1 MNIEILKTKEIA
13 ILGYGREGKSTLRF
27 LKNIGARDITI
38 LDKNI
43 ETIENIEDEDIIC
56 IWWNSYLDSLSD
68 FDIIFKS
75 PGVCPYNDELAPYKE
90 KFISQTQIFYETY
103 PGKVIAVTGTKGK
116 STTSTL
122 IYLSLKEA
130 GYNVK
135 LVGNI
140 WNPVFDEIDIIPFIN
155 KSLSSTWLG
164 KKLGEVSE
172 EIYDFIIYEMSSYM
186 LEGFIPKTYISV
198 FNNIYNCHLDWHRG
212 FENYKN
218 AKLNILRNSEYALIN
233 FEFKDFDEVKTIS
246 SNTQFFWID
255 GDFSYKN
262 NWFYI
267 ADERVLEDENIVL
280 LWEHNRKNIAWVLGV
295 IYRATGKDI
304 EKTIWALKKVISTFE
319 WLPHRMEKVGTFK
332 GITFINDA
340 IATTPESTLAA
351 IKTFSPDI
359 GTLFLGGYDSGFIYT
374 ELEKNIELGNIE
386 NLVLFPDTGYKIF
399 TQDIENKSEEIPF
412 QIQKNGR
419 IINILK
425 TRSME
430 TAVKFAYEYTQE
442 GKIALLSNASQSFSL
457 WKSYEVKG
465 NLFKELVIK
474 YSSL

>member
-1 MNIEILKTKEIA
+1 MNIENLKTKKIA

-27 LKNIGARDITI
+27 LKNIGAIDITI

-43 ETIENIEDEDIIC
+43 ETLESIEDESVVC
-56 IWWNSYLDSLSD
+56 IWWSSYLDSLSD

-75 PGVCPYNDELAPYKE
+75 PWVCPYNEDLAPYRE
-90 KFISQTQIFYETY
+90 KFISQTQVFYENY

-140 WNPVFDEIDIIPFIN
+140 WNPVFDEIDILQYLTP
-155 KSLSSTWLG
+155 SPLG
-164 KKLGEVSE
+164 RELGWGL
-172 EIYDFIIYEMSSYM
+172 YDFIVYEMSSYM
-186 LEGFIPKTYISV
+186 LEWFIPKTYISV

-212 FENYKN
+212 FENYKT
-218 AKLNILRNSEYALIN
+218 AKINILRNSEHALIN
-233 FEFKDFDEVKTIS
+233 FEFKDFDEVKTLS

-280 LWEHNRKNIAWVLGV
+280 LGEHNRKNIAWVLGV
-295 IYRATGKDI
+295 VYRATGKDTQ
-304 EKTIWALKKVISTFE
+304 KTIWAVKKVISTFE
-319 WLPHRMEKVGTFK
+319 WLPHRMEKVGTFH

-359 GTLFLGGYDSGFIYT
+359 GTLFLWGYDSGFIYT

-386 NLVLFPDTGYKIF
+386 SLVLFPDTGYKIF
-399 TQDIENKSEEIPF
+399 TQDIENKPEEIPF

-430 TAVKFAYEYTQE
+430 TAVEFAYEYTKQW
-442 GKIALLSNASQSFSL
+442 KIALLSNASQSFSL

-465 NLFKELVIK
+465 NLFKELVMN
-474 YSSL
+474 YSK

>member
-1 MNIEILKTKEIA
+1 MNIENLKSKKIA

-27 LKNIGARDITI
+27 LQSIGATDITI

-43 ETIENIEDEDIIC
+43 ETLENVVDENVIC
-56 IWWNSYLDSLSD
+56 IWGSSYLDSLSD

-75 PGVCPYNDELAPYKE
+75 PGVCPYNDELAPYKD
-90 KFISQTQIFYETY
+90 KFISQTQIFYENY
-103 PGKVIAVTGTKGK
+103 PGKVIAITGTKGK

-140 WNPVFDEIDIIPFIN
+140 WNPVFDEIDI
-155 KSLSSTWLG
+155 LSNEL
-164 KKLGEVSE
+164 
-172 EIYDFIIYEMSSYM
+172 YDFVVYEMSSYM
-186 LEGFIPKTYISV
+186 LEGFIPKTTISV

-218 AKLNILRNSEYALIN
+218 AKLNILRNAEHALIN
-233 FEFKDFDEVKTIS
+233 FEFRDFDEVKTLS
-246 SNTQFFWID
+246 SNTQTFWID

-262 NWFYI
+262 SWFYI
-267 ADERVLEDENIVL
+267 EDERVLEDENIVL
-280 LWEHNRKNIAWVLGV
+280 LGEHNRKNIAWVLGV
-295 IYRATGKDI
+295 IYIATWKNR
-304 EKTIWALKKVISTFE
+304 EKTIDAVKKVISTFE
-319 WLPHRMEKVGTFK
+319 GLPHRMEKVGTFH

-359 GTLFLGGYDSGFIYT
+359 GTLFLWGYDSGFIYT
-374 ELEKNIELGNIE
+374 ELEKNIQEGNIE
-386 NLVLFPDTGYKIF
+386 NLILFPDTGYKIF
-399 TQDIENKSEEIPF
+399 TQDIQNKDEEIPF
-412 QIQKNGR
+412 QIEKNGR
-419 IINILK
+419 MIRILK

-430 TAVKFAYEYTQE
+430 AAVKFAYEYTQS

-474 YSSL
+474 YSTL